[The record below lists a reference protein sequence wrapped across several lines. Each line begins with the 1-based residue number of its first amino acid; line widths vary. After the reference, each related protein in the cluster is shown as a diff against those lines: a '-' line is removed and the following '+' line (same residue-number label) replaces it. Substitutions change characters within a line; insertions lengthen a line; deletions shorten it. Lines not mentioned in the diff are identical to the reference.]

1 MIKGKGIP
9 LAITFLTGII
19 IIITFFI
26 PHSPFGEFEQT
37 ALRWYSIIAGFTM
50 LLGVDSLLR
59 VHIKKV
65 RKKDRNWQYSIVV
78 FAAFAVIVTAGLVST
93 IRTGN
98 AFNTGTSFMYI
109 YNHMIIPLQST
120 MFSLLAFFI
129 ASAAYRAF
137 RARNIDATLLLI
149 TAIIVMLGRVPIT
162 ERFLPQVPV
171 LTEWIMSV
179 PQMAAK
185 RGIIIGIA
193 LGAVGVSL
201 RIILGIERS
210 YLS

>member
-9 LAITFLTGII
+9 LAITFLTGLIVI
-19 IIITFFI
+19 VTFFI
-26 PHSPFGEFEQT
+26 PHRPFGDFEQIS
-37 ALRWYSIIAGFTM
+37 LRWYSIIAGFTM
-50 LLGVDSLLR
+50 LLGVDSL
-59 VHIKKV
+59 V
-65 RKKDRNWQYSIVV
+65 RSHWNKAVKRANNWQYSIVLL
-78 FAAFAVIVTAGLVST
+78 AGFAVIFVTGVVST
-93 IRTGN
+93 IRFGN
-98 AFNTGTSFMYI
+98 AFELESSFMYI
-109 YNHMIIPLQST
+109 YNHVIIPLQAT

-137 RARNIDATLLLI
+137 RARNFDATLLLV
-149 TAIIVMLGRVPIT
+149 TAIIVMIGRVPIA
-162 ERFLPQVPV
+162 ELISPKLPIF
-171 LTEWIMSV
+171 TEWIMAV

-193 LGAVGVSL
+193 LGAIGVSI

>member
-9 LAITFLTGII
+9 LAISFLTGTII
-19 IIITFFI
+19 IIAFFI
-26 PHSPFGEFEQT
+26 PHAPFGSFEEIS
-37 ALRWYSIIAGFTM
+37 LRWYSIIAGFTM

-59 VHIKKV
+59 LHTNKIK
-65 RKKDRNWQYSIVV
+65 RKENHWAYSIVLL
-78 FAAFAVIVTAGLVST
+78 FGFLLIVIVGIIST
-93 IRTGN
+93 IRYGN
-98 AFNTGTSFMYI
+98 AFLTGSGFMYM
-109 YNHMIIPLQST
+109 YDNMIIPLQST

-137 RARNIDATLLLI
+137 RARNFDATLLLI
-149 TAIIVMLGRVPIT
+149 TAIIVMFGRVPIS
-162 ERFLPQVPV
+162 EMISPKIPIF
-171 LTEWIMSV
+171 TEWIMSV

-193 LGAVGVSL
+193 LGAIGVSL

>member
-1 MIKGKGIP
+1 MLKGKGIP
-9 LAITFLTGII
+9 LAITFLTGVI

-26 PHSPFGEFEQT
+26 PHKPFGNFEQVS
-37 ALRWYSIIAGFTM
+37 LKWYSIIAGFTM

-59 VHIKKV
+59 LHINKLK
-65 RKKDRNWQYSIVV
+65 RKDRNWQYSIVLIAG
-78 FAAFAVIVTAGLVST
+78 FMTIFIAGVIST
-93 IRTGN
+93 IRFGN
-98 AFNTGTSFMYI
+98 AFESGSSFMYM
-109 YNHMIIPLQST
+109 YDNFIIPLQAT

-137 RARNIDATLLLI
+137 RARNFDATLLLI
-149 TAIIVMLGRVPIT
+149 TAIIVMIGRVPVSELIT
-162 ERFLPQVPV
+162 PKWPIF
-171 LTEWIMSV
+171 TEWIMAV

-193 LGAVGVSL
+193 FGAIGVSL

>member
-9 LAITFLTGII
+9 LTITFLTGVII
-19 IIITFFI
+19 IVTFFI

-59 VHIKKV
+59 SHIKKF
-65 RKKDRNWQYSIVV
+65 RKKDNNWEYSIVV
-78 FAAFAVIVTAGLVST
+78 FIAFAVIVTTGIIGTV
-93 IRTGN
+93 RTGN
-98 AFNTGTSFMYI
+98 AFNTDTSFMYI

-137 RARNIDATLLLI
+137 RARNTDATLLLI
-149 TAIIVMLGRVPIT
+149 TAIIVMLGRVPISD
-162 ERFLPQVPV
+162 RFIPAVPA

-193 LGAVGVSL
+193 LGAIGVSL